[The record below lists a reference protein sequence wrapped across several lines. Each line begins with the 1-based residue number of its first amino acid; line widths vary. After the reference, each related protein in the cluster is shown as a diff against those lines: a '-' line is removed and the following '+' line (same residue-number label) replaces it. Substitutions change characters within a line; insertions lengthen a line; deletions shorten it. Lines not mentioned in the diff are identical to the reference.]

1 MNKHKHR
8 LSLQRKASMRRM
20 RPFRGAKGLTRPVAV
35 RAQSGLSYPF
45 AARWAVRWRS
55 GKPVL

>member
-8 LSLQRKASMRRM
+8 LSLQRKASMRLM

-35 RAQSGLSYPF
+35 RAPSGLSYP
-45 AARWAVRWRS
+45 VRGALGRS
-55 GKPVL
+55 LAER